1 METLR
6 YYRIAMREFKE
17 RHPGL
22 LRENYTASQLSSIV
36 MRCHELDRAF
46 EQIMIEVKE
55 PVKRPEDGFR
65 KPEDVKKQSNQ
76 KDGLWR
82 SET

>member
-22 LRENYTASQLSSIV
+22 LRENYTASQLSGIV
-36 MRCHELDRAF
+36 RRCHEIARAF
-46 EQIMIEVKE
+46 DQIMIEVTE
-55 PVKRPEDGFR
+55 PVKHPEEGVR